1 MNIYKFLPDDVLLR
15 LIKRSDQQAFSTI
28 YDRHWERLFATAY
41 RHIRDVPTCEDVVHD
56 VFLSFWK
63 NRMSSDIRALGPY
76 LASAIKFQTIT
87 VLRKKIRETVV
98 ENHEDVAQLTLQDPD
113 MDPSELLHQRYMMDI
128 LQERLRD
135 LPPRCQLIFRL
146 SRLEHMRNQEIAQQL
161 AISQR
166 TVENQL
172 SKAMRHLRPFFKH

>member
-1 MNIYKFLPDDVLLR
+1 
-15 LIKRSDQQAFSTI
+15 
-28 YDRHWERLFATAY
+28 
-41 RHIRDVPTCEDVVHD
+41 
-56 VFLSFWK
+56 
-63 NRMSSDIRALGPY
+63 MSSDIRALGPY